1 MEWSGC
7 SMDSAQA
14 AARACAWERDTSI
27 VRRRIVRMRMASIR
41 IAVCAYALAPIVPAA
56 YAQTGS
62 DSADSLDRIYITAS
76 ALPTTPAAA
85 SQHVT
90 VLRREEL
97 DAMRG
102 VSVGDILA
110 RQAGVVVDRG
120 ARSGGFAS
128 LYLRGADPS
137 HVVVLVDHVRQNDP
151 LSSRGSAVDL
161 NTLTSDDIERI
172 EIVRGNASVVNS
184 DAMAGLIHIFTR
196 RAGSG
201 DVSGGALGA
210 GFGGDG
216 LRAGHA
222 GWSGGGWRI
231 GATQREDGDDA
242 GGFNRTRA
250 ANAGWERDVS
260 ETLDLQASLRFG
272 HSENRGFADD
282 SGGARYAV
290 IRDLDVR
297 RSDSQQLSLRGE
309 FRPAA
314 GVFEAQF
321 ATRARDCD
329 DTTPGVAPGLRDPFG
344 LPALASRTEYRRD
357 ELQALWRMPLGE
369 SWLLG
374 VGLQHQRERGRFES
388 LIDFGFFALPA
399 NFELRRRSDS
409 AFAELRW
416 QRGDWTVQGGL
427 RHERTRE
434 DGNNAR
440 SGDSA
445 THPMLSLQRTL
456 GDGHG
461 QWGLSF
467 ARSSK
472 MPSFYALG
480 HPLVGNAALKP
491 ERALHREMY
500 YATAPDSTWPLRLT
514 LFSARYE
521 DLVDF
526 DSGPPPQLVNRA
538 RIEADGVEWRV
549 GRRFANDWRLQL
561 EGAWMRV
568 RDPIGDATLRH
579 RPRTQWAAT
588 GQWPLGGR
596 RDLTATLRHLGRRF
610 DSSIPTGD
618 RWLAPMTVLDLSLRQ
633 ALGPVDLTFAL
644 DNAFD
649 SDAEEAIGSELGGR
663 RLRLAL
669 QWRMQ

>member
-1 MEWSGC
+1 MERSGGR
-7 SMDSAQA
+7 DWPKSASTVS
-14 AARACAWERDTSI
+14 DGHS
-27 VRRRIVRMRMASIR
+27 VRIRIVRLHRAYFR
-41 IAVCAYALAPIVPAA
+41 IVVAACALAVTTA
-56 YAQTGS
+56 YAQAGAHPI
-62 DSADSLDRIYITAS
+62 DADAADTLDRIHITAS

-90 VLRREEL
+90 VLRREDL

-110 RQAGVVVDRG
+110 RQAGVVVDRS

-161 NTLTSDDIERI
+161 NTLSSDDIERI

-196 RAGSG
+196 RAGA
-201 DVSGGALGA
+201 SGGAAGA
-210 GFGGDG
+210 GVGGDG
-216 LRAGHA
+216 LRAVHA

-242 GGFNRTRA
+242 GGFNRTRT
-250 ANAGWERDVS
+250 ANAGWERDIG
-260 ETLDLQASLRFG
+260 ETVGLRASLRFG
-272 HSENRGFADD
+272 ESENRGFADD

-297 RSDSQQLSLRGE
+297 RSDSHQLSLRGE

-314 GVFEAQF
+314 GAFEAQF
-321 ATRARDCD
+321 ASFARDGD
-329 DTTPGVAPGLRDPFG
+329 DATPGVAPGLRDPFG
-344 LPALASRTEYRRD
+344 LPALTSRTEYRRD

-374 VGLQHQRERGRFES
+374 IGLQHQRERGRFDS
-388 LIDFGFFALPA
+388 VIDFGFFALPA

-434 DGNNAR
+434 DGDNAR

-456 GDGHG
+456 SDGNG
-461 QWGLSF
+461 QWGLSL

-491 ERALHREMY
+491 ERAQHREIY
-500 YATAPDSTWPLRLT
+500 YATAADSTWPLRLT

-538 RIEADGVEWRV
+538 RIEADGMEWRV

-568 RDPIGDATLRH
+568 RDPIGDTTLRH
-579 RPRTQWAAT
+579 RPRMQWAAT

-618 RWLAPMTVLDLSLRQ
+618 RWLASMTVLDLSLRQ
-633 ALGPVDLTFAL
+633 PLGPVDLTFAL
-644 DNAFD
+644 DNALD
-649 SDAEEAIGSELGGR
+649 HDAQEVIGSELGGR

-669 QWRMQ
+669 QWRMP